1 MAKRKYTYN
10 MGDFTQRAGETD
22 LQYYRRLAKQADQR
36 LVRLEGYQ
44 HDRNFTDIKEW
55 AYARAQVDI
64 SKWSGQDARRFNTAP
79 PMKKAGDEMVID
91 ETRLRSKIRDIKTFL
106 EAPTSTKKGTIEVYQ
121 HRVDKINKEYGTKF
135 TWKDFAKFTESS
147 VYDQLDSKYGS
158 KTVMRA
164 IGVIQEN
171 FKGKKGSI
179 KEKMEEVKEKQ
190 VKLSDDGEVNAVIEG
205 WMKVE
210 GFNWDDLK

>member
-10 MGDFTQRAGETD
+10 MGDFTQKAGETD
-22 LQYYRRLAKQADQR
+22 MQYYRRLAKQADQR
-36 LVRLEGYQ
+36 LVRLESYQ

-64 SKWSGQDARRFNTAP
+64 SKWSGPDAKRFNTAP
-79 PMKKAGDEMVID
+79 PMKKVGDEMVLD
-91 ETRLRSKIRDIKTFL
+91 ATRLRSKIRDIKTFL

-121 HRVDKINKEYGTKF
+121 HRVDKINKDHGTNF
-135 TWKDFAKFTESS
+135 TWKDFAKFTESATFE
-147 VYDQLDSKYGS
+147 QMDSKFAS
-158 KTVMRA
+158 KTVLKAVGA
-164 IGVIQEN
+164 IQKAFEGQ
-171 FKGKKGSI
+171 KGSI
-179 KEKMEEVKEKQ
+179 KEKMKEVKENQ

-205 WMKVE
+205 WMKIE